1 MGPRRETI
9 RMCKMF
15 NSEFLLSSSPIKS
28 EAEPVA
34 DTNLLQT
41 MTDTNLLQAMT
52 DTNLLQAMTDTNL
65 LQAMTDTNLLQAM
78 TDTDTP
84 VMSCLHVKI
93 LFFLFEVYFLL

>member
-52 DTNLLQAMTDTNL
+52 DT
-65 LQAMTDTNLLQAM
+65 
-78 TDTDTP
+78 DTP